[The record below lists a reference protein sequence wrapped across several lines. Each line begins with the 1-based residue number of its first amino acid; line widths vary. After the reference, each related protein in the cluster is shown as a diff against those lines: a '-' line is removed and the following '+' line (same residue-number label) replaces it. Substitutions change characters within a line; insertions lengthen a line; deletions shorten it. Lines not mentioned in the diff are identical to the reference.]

1 MNGLNKNQK
10 VLFMGGFPRAGST
23 LLMNVLNENPKFF
36 GTPTSGLVSSIF
48 GVRDGWKGNDVY
60 KSNGEEYI
68 YPKIKTML
76 KNMMIGFYQKEV
88 LEGKIPIDKNR
99 AWSNQIFFLEEI
111 FGCKIKILFP
121 IRHIGDCALS
131 MERVNRKS
139 TLINHG
145 DNGNFLNEQT
155 TVGRAENF
163 IKDDGV
169 LGQPMMFLRD
179 VIYNNMQ
186 DRLVFVP
193 YDDMLTHPKETF
205 SRVYSELGMEEYNHD
220 FENIKQTIYEQDM
233 HHGFKMGSLHSITEG
248 KLGSIKPRDYSIL
261 KKEYIDNLENERY
274 GDITNYINQISLVKK
289 G

>member
-1 MNGLNKNQK
+1 MLDKKQK

-23 LLMNVLNENPKFF
+23 LLMNILNENPKFH
-36 GTPTSGLVSSIF
+36 GTATSGLIASVTQ
-48 GVRDGWKGNDVY
+48 VRDNWKGNDVY

-76 KNMMIGFYQKEV
+76 KNMLIGFYQKEV

-99 AWSNQIFFLEEI
+99 SWTNQIFFLEEL
-111 FGCKIKILFP
+111 FGCKVKILFP
-121 IRHIGDCALS
+121 IRHIGDCAIS

-139 TLINHG
+139 TFVNHG
-145 DNGNFLNEQT
+145 DNGNFINEQT

-179 VIYNNMQ
+179 VVYNNMA

-193 YDDMLTHPKETF
+193 YDDMLIYPKKTF
-205 SRVYSELGMEEYNHD
+205 DRIYSELGMEEFNHD
-220 FENIKQTIYEQDM
+220 FDNVKQIINEQDM
-233 HHGFKMGSLHSITEG
+233 HHGFAPHGLHSIKEG
-248 KLGSIKPRDYSIL
+248 KLGVPNTRDYSIL
-261 KKEYIDNLENERY
+261 KKEYLDQLENERY
-274 GDITNYINQISLVKK
+274 GDITNYINDISILKK
-289 G
+289 A